1 MSKIYKV
8 EIGGRDLC
16 FETGRLAQQA
26 SGSVLV
32 RHGENAVLVTAVLS
46 DSTREGIDFLPL
58 TVDYLE
64 KAYAAGRVPG
74 GFFRREIGRP
84 SEKETLTSR
93 LIDRPLRPLF
103 PKGLTNEIQIIAT
116 VLSGDMENDPDIA
129 ALNGAAAA
137 IAISDIPFAGPVA
150 AVRVAKIDGQ
160 LVANPT
166 NSQVKDS
173 TLNLIVA
180 GIPQG
185 LVMVEG
191 GAAMAQEEEVLE
203 ALFFA
208 HEQIQPILETI
219 MAMGREIGQPKR
231 EFAPPPDYTELRQK
245 IEVLAKDRILAAV
258 TQPEKKARHH
268 AMGLVRQEV
277 LAELGEAIA
286 GQEKAALGLVNELQK
301 KLVRDFVLREQ
312 RRVDGRGYSD
322 VRDITGEVGLLSR
335 SHGSAVFTRGETQ
348 ALAVATLGTPSD
360 EQKIE
365 TLVGE
370 TFKSFMLH
378 YNFPPYSVGETRML
392 RGPGRREIGH
402 GALAERAI
410 SRVLPTAEEFPY
422 TIRLVS
428 EILSSNGSSSM
439 ATVCGSSMALMDAGV
454 PIKAAVAGIAMG
466 LIRDEERVA
475 VLSDILGDE
484 DALGDMDF
492 KVAGTADGIT
502 ALQMDIKMTGLTRE
516 IMSQALNQAKAG
528 RLHILGKMNEVI
540 ATPNPEL
547 KEHAPK
553 IIVIQINP
561 DKIREVIGPGGKMVK
576 QIVAATG
583 IKIDIED
590 DGRIHISSSDQK
602 AADEAIRMI
611 NEITEEAEIGKVYT
625 GKVKKIM
632 DFGAFVEIL
641 PGTDGLVHISELAHH
656 RVKTVDEV
664 LKEGDIVTVKVLDV
678 DRAGKIRLSRKAL
691 LEPAEGEVVQESE
704 RRPQSD
710 RRRDSDRR
718 PGRDPKKRSE

>member
-1 MSKIYKV
+1 MAKTYVV
-8 EIGGRDLC
+8 EIGGRDLR

-32 RHGENAVLVTAVLS
+32 RYGESAVLVTAVMS
-46 DSTREGIDFLPL
+46 DFPREGIDFLPL
-58 TVDYLE
+58 TVDYME

-93 LIDRPLRPLF
+93 LIDRPMRPLF
-103 PKGLTNEIQIIAT
+103 PKGVVNEIQIIAT
-116 VLSGDMENDPDIA
+116 VFSGDMEVDPDIV

-137 IAISDIPFAGPVA
+137 LQISDIPFNGPVA
-150 AVRVAKIDGQ
+150 AVRVGKIGGQ
-160 LVANPT
+160 LVVNPT
-166 NSQVKDS
+166 NSQLKES

-180 GIPQG
+180 GAPQG
-185 LVMVEG
+185 LVMVEAG
-191 GAAMAQEEEVLE
+191 TQMVQEEEVLE

-208 HEQIQPILETI
+208 QEQLKPILDLI
-219 MAMGREIGQPKR
+219 QGMGQEIGAPKR
-231 EFAPPPDYTELRQK
+231 PLAERPDASELRQT
-245 IEVLAKDRILAAV
+245 IEAMARDKILAAV
-258 TQPEKKARHH
+258 ALPEKKARHQ
-268 AMGLVRQEV
+268 AMDQVRLEV
-277 LAELGEAIA
+277 LT
-286 GQEKAALGLVNELQK
+286 ALGPEVDGREKEVNGLISELQK
-301 KLVRDFVLREQ
+301 KLVRHLVLTEQ
-312 RRVDGRGYSD
+312 RRIDGRSYAD
-322 VRDITGEVGLLSR
+322 IRPITGEIAMLSR
-335 SHGSAVFTRGETQ
+335 THGSAIFTRGETQ

-410 SRVLPTAEEFPY
+410 SPVLPSAEEFPY
-422 TIRLVS
+422 TIRIVS

-439 ATVCGSSMALMDAGV
+439 ATVCGASMALMDAGV
-454 PIKAAVAGIAMG
+454 PLKSAVAGVAMG
-466 LIRDEERVA
+466 LIKEDDRVA

-492 KVAGTADGIT
+492 KVAGTAQGIT

-516 IMSQALNQAKAG
+516 IMAQALSQAREA

-540 ATPNPEL
+540 AEPSPTL

-553 IIVIQINP
+553 IIVITINP

-583 IKIDIED
+583 VKIDIED
-590 DGRIHISSSDQK
+590 DGRIHISSPDQK
-602 AADEAIRMI
+602 AADEAIRI
-611 NEITEEAEIGKVYT
+611 IKEITAEAEIGAIYT

-641 PGTDGLVHISELAHH
+641 PGTDGLVHISELAHR
-656 RVKTVDEV
+656 RVKTVDEI
-664 LKEGDIVTVKVLDV
+664 LKEGDEVTVKVLDV
-678 DRAGKIRLSRKAL
+678 DRQGKIRLSRKAL
-691 LEPAEGEVVQESE
+691 LPNEGPPQEPEKRYQRV
-704 RRPQSD
+704 
-710 RRRDSDRR
+710 
-718 PGRDPKKRSE
+718 PKKRTE

>member
-1 MSKIYKV
+1 MSTTYKV
-8 EIGGRDLC
+8 EIGGRELC
-16 FETGRLAQQA
+16 FETGHLAQQA
-26 SGSVLV
+26 SGAVLV
-32 RHGENAVLVTAVLS
+32 RHGESAVLVTAVIS

-116 VLSGDMENDPDIA
+116 VLSGDVENDPDIA

-137 IAISDIPFAGPVA
+137 VAISDIPFAGPVA
-150 AVRVAKIDGQ
+150 AVRVAKIDGV

-166 NSQVKDS
+166 NAQLKES

-180 GIPQG
+180 GAPQG

-219 MAMGREIGQPKR
+219 QRMAREIGRPKR
-231 EFAPPPDYTELRQK
+231 EFAPPPDYPDLRQK
-245 IEVLAKDRILAAV
+245 IGALARERILAALA
-258 TQPEKKARHH
+258 QREKQVRHH
-268 AMGLVRQEV
+268 AMVQVRQEV
-277 LAELGEAIA
+277 LA
-286 GQEKAALGLVNELQK
+286 ALGAEVEGLEKEALALVNELQK
-301 KLVRDFVLREQ
+301 KLVREMVLQEQ
-312 RRVDGRGYSD
+312 RRLDGRDYAT
-322 VRDITGEVGLLSR
+322 VRPISGEIGLLSR
-335 SHGSAVFTRGETQ
+335 THGSAVFTRGETQ

-410 SRVLPTAEEFPY
+410 SQVLPSAEEFPY
-422 TIRLVS
+422 TIRIVS

-454 PIKAAVAGIAMG
+454 PIKAAVAGVAMG
-466 LIRDEERVA
+466 LINGGERVA

-516 IMSQALNQAKAG
+516 IMAQALSQAREA

-540 ATPNPEL
+540 AAPNPAL

-583 IKIDIED
+583 VKIDIED
-590 DGRIHISSSDQK
+590 DGRIHISSPDQK
-602 AADEAIRMI
+602 AADEAIRII
-611 NEITEEAEIGKVYT
+611 NEITAEAEIGAIYT

-641 PGTDGLVHISELAHH
+641 PGTDGLVHISELEHH

-691 LEPAEGEVVQESE
+691 LPLPEGQMPEPEH
-704 RRPQSD
+704 RPGSD
-710 RRRDSDRR
+710 RRHESDRR
-718 PGRDPKKRSE
+718 PGRAPKKRPE

>member
-1 MSKIYKV
+1 MAKTYSV
-8 EIGGRDLC
+8 EIGGRDLH

-32 RHGENAVLVTAVLS
+32 RYGENAVLVTAVMS
-46 DSTREGIDFLPL
+46 DFPREGIDFLPL
-58 TVDYLE
+58 TVDYME

-74 GFFRREIGRP
+74 SFFRREIGRP

-93 LIDRPLRPLF
+93 FIDRPMRPLF
-103 PKGLTNEIQIIAT
+103 PKGTVNEIQIIAT
-116 VLSGDMENDPDIA
+116 VFSGDMEIDPDIV

-137 IAISDIPFAGPVA
+137 LEISDIPFNGPVA
-150 AVRVAKIDGQ
+150 AVRVGKINGQ
-160 LVANPT
+160 LVINPT
-166 NSQVKDS
+166 NSQLKES

-180 GIPQG
+180 GAPQG
-185 LVMVEG
+185 LVMVEA
-191 GAAMAQEEEVLE
+191 GAQMIQEDEVLE

-208 HEQIQPILETI
+208 QEQLQPILEIIQT
-219 MAMGREIGQPKR
+219 MGREIGQPKR
-231 EFAPPPDYTELRQK
+231 LIPEPPDYTELRQR
-245 IEVLAKDRILAAV
+245 IEALAKDKILAAV
-258 TQPEKKARHH
+258 TISEKQARYR
-268 AMGLVRQEV
+268 ALDQARDEV
-277 LAELGEAIA
+277 LAELAAEVE
-286 GQEKAALGLVNELQK
+286 GQEKIAASLFGEIKK
-301 KLVRDFVLREQ
+301 KLVRNLVLTEQ
-312 RRVDGRGYSD
+312 RRIDGRSYTE
-322 VRDITGEVGLLSR
+322 VRPISGEIGLLSR
-335 SHGSAVFTRGETQ
+335 THGSAVFTRGETQ

-410 SRVLPTAEEFPY
+410 SPVLPSAEEFPY
-422 TIRLVS
+422 TIRIVS

-439 ATVCGSSMALMDAGV
+439 ATVCGASMALMDAGV
-454 PIKAAVAGIAMG
+454 PTKSAVAGVAMG
-466 LIRDEERVA
+466 LIKEEDRVA

-492 KVAGTADGIT
+492 KVAGTSDGIT

-516 IMSQALNQAKAG
+516 IMGQALTQAREA
-528 RLHILGKMNEVI
+528 RLHILEKMRGI
-540 ATPNPEL
+540 IGAPLPTL

-553 IIVIQINP
+553 IIVITVNP

-583 IKIDIED
+583 VKIDIED
-590 DGRIHISSSDQK
+590 DGRIHISSPDQK

-611 NEITEEAEIGKVYT
+611 KEITAEAEIGAIYT

-641 PGTDGLVHISELAHH
+641 PGTDGLVHISELAHR

-664 LKEGDIVTVKVLDV
+664 LKEGDVVTVKVLDV
-678 DRAGKIRLSRKAL
+678 DRQGKIRLSIKAL
-691 LEPAEGEVVQESE
+691 IPNDN
-704 RRPQSD
+704 PQPEQPD
-710 RRRDSDRR
+710 RRG
-718 PGRDPKKRSE
+718 GRVPKKRPE

>member
-1 MSKIYKV
+1 MSKTYTV
-8 EIGGRDLC
+8 SIGGRDLH

-32 RHGENAVLVTAVLS
+32 RYGESAVLVTAVMS
-46 DSTREGIDFLPL
+46 EDVREGIDFLPL
-58 TVDYLE
+58 TCDYIE

-93 LIDRPLRPLF
+93 LIDRPMRPLF
-103 PKGLTNEIQIIAT
+103 PKGLINEIQIIAT
-116 VLSGDMENDPDIA
+116 VLSGDLENDPDVV

-137 IAISDIPFAGPVA
+137 LTISDIPFHGPVA
-150 AVRVAKIDGQ
+150 AVRVGKVDGQ
-160 LVANPT
+160 LVVNPT
-166 NSQVKDS
+166 NSQIKES

-180 GIPQG
+180 GAPQG
-185 LVMVEG
+185 LVMVEA
-191 GAAMAQEEEVLE
+191 GARMVQEDEVLE

-208 HEQIQPILETI
+208 QEQIQPILALIEQ
-219 MAMGREIGQPKR
+219 MREEIGLPK
-231 EFAPPPDYTELRQK
+231 APTPAPPDYGDLPQQVEA
-245 IEVLAKDRILAAV
+245 LARDRIIQAV
-258 TQPEKKARHH
+258 KQPEKLARRHG
-268 AMGLVRQEV
+268 MEEVKQEV
-277 LAELGEAIA
+277 LAALGEAA
-286 GQEKAALGLVNELQK
+286 EGQEKLLATLFKEAQK
-301 KLVRDFVLREQ
+301 RVVRRMVVAEE
-312 RRVDGRGYSD
+312 RRIDGRTFTE
-322 VRDITGEVGLLSR
+322 VRPITGEVGMLSR
-335 SHGSAVFTRGETQ
+335 THGSAVFTRGETQ
-348 ALAVATLGTPSD
+348 SLAVATLGTPSD

-378 YNFPPYSVGETRML
+378 YNFPPYSVGEARML

-410 SRVLPTAEEFPY
+410 SPVLPSAEEFPY
-422 TIRLVS
+422 TIRIVS

-439 ATVCGSSMALMDAGV
+439 ATVCGASMSLMDAGV
-454 PIKAAVAGIAMG
+454 PLKAAVAGVAMG
-466 LIRDEERVA
+466 LIREGDQVA

-492 KVAGTADGIT
+492 KVAGTAAGIT

-516 IMSQALNQAKAG
+516 IMGKALHQAREA
-528 RLHILGKMNEVI
+528 RLHILSKMNEVI
-540 ATPNPEL
+540 AEPSPTL

-611 NEITEEAEIGKVYT
+611 NEITAEAEIGKVYH

-641 PGTDGLVHISELAHH
+641 PGTDGLVHISELEHH
-656 RVKTVDEV
+656 RVQNVTDV
-664 LKEGDIVTVKVLDV
+664 LKEGDELDVKVLDV
-678 DRAGKIRLSRKAL
+678 DRQGKIRLSRKAL
-691 LEPAEGEVVQESE
+691 LPVPEGMPPQESGTG
-704 RRPQSD
+704 RR
-710 RRRDSDRR
+710 
-718 PGRDPKKRSE
+718 GRGPKNRS

>member
-1 MSKIYKV
+1 MSKTYKV
-8 EIGGRDLC
+8 EIGGKDLY
-16 FETGRLAQQA
+16 FETGHLAQQA

-32 RHGENAVLVTAVLS
+32 RYAESAVLVTAVVS
-46 DSTREGIDFLPL
+46 DSVREGIDFLPL
-58 TVDYLE
+58 TVDYIE

-93 LIDRPLRPLF
+93 LIDRPMRPLF

-116 VLSGDMENDPDIA
+116 VLSGDLENDPDVV

-137 IAISDIPFAGPVA
+137 LEISDIPFQGPVA
-150 AVRVAKIDGQ
+150 AVRVAKIGGQ
-160 LVANPT
+160 LVVNPT
-166 NSQVKDS
+166 NSQLKES

-180 GIPQG
+180 GAPQG

-208 HEQIQPILETI
+208 QEQLHPILELI
-219 MAMGREIGQPKR
+219 KRMGQEIGRPKR
-231 EFAPPPDYTELRQK
+231 QFAEKPDYPELRQK
-245 IEVLAKDRILAAV
+245 IEALARDRILQAV
-258 TQPEKKARHH
+258 TQPEKKARHQG
-268 AMGLVRQEV
+268 MDEVRQAV
-277 LAELGEAIA
+277 LADLGSEIEGLEKEA
-286 GQEKAALGLVNELQK
+286 GALFKELQK
-301 KLVRDFVLREQ
+301 KLVRHFVLQEQ
-312 RRVDGRGYSD
+312 RRIDGRSFD
-322 VRDITGEVGLLSR
+322 QVRAISGEVGMLSR
-335 SHGSAVFTRGETQ
+335 THGSAVFTRGETQ
-348 ALAVATLGTPSD
+348 ALAVTTLGTPSD

-410 SRVLPTAEEFPY
+410 SQALPSAEEFPY
-422 TIRLVS
+422 TIRIVS

-439 ATVCGSSMALMDAGV
+439 ATVCGASMALMDAGV
-454 PIKAAVAGIAMG
+454 PIKAAVAGVAMG
-466 LIRDEERVA
+466 LIKEEDRVA

-484 DALGDMDF
+484 DSLGDMDF
-492 KVAGTADGIT
+492 KVAGTAQGIT

-516 IMSQALNQAKAG
+516 IMAQALSQAREA
-528 RLHILGKMNEVI
+528 RLHILERMNTVI
-540 ATPNPEL
+540 AAPSPEL

-553 IIVIQINP
+553 IIVITINP

-602 AADEAIRMI
+602 AADLAIQMI
-611 NEITEEAEIGKVYT
+611 KDITEEAEIGKTYH

-641 PGTDGLVHISELAHH
+641 PGTDGLVHISELAHR
-656 RVKTVDEV
+656 RVKTVDEI
-664 LKEGDIVTVKVLDV
+664 LKEGDEVMVKVLDV
-678 DRAGKIRLSRKAL
+678 DRQGKIRLSRKAL
-691 LEPAEGEVVQESE
+691 LPAEGEGPPQESG
-704 RRPQSD
+704 RRPD
-710 RRRDSDRR
+710 RA
-718 PGRDPKKRSE
+718 PKKRPE

>member
-1 MSKIYKV
+1 MSKIYTV
-8 EIGGRDLC
+8 EIGGRDLR

-32 RHGENAVLVTAVLS
+32 RYGENAVLVTAVMS
-46 DSTREGIDFLPL
+46 DSPREGIDFLPL
-58 TVDYLE
+58 TVDYME
-64 KAYAAGRVPG
+64 RAYAAGRVPG

-93 LIDRPLRPLF
+93 FIDRPLRPLF
-103 PKGLTNEIQIIAT
+103 PKGTVNEIQIIAT
-116 VLSGDMENDPDIA
+116 VFSGDMEIDPDIV

-137 IAISDIPFAGPVA
+137 LEISDIPFNGPVA
-150 AVRVAKIDGQ
+150 AVRVGKIDGQ
-160 LVANPT
+160 LVINPT
-166 NSQVKDS
+166 NSQLKES

-180 GIPQG
+180 GAPQG
-185 LVMVEG
+185 LVMVEA
-191 GAAMAQEEEVLE
+191 GARMVQEDEVLE

-208 HEQIQPILETI
+208 QEQLQPILELI
-219 MAMGREIGQPKR
+219 KGMGREVGHPKR
-231 EFAPPPDYTELRQK
+231 PLPEPPDYPELRRK
-245 IEVLAKDRILAAV
+245 IEALARDKILAAV
-258 TQPEKKARHH
+258 SHPEKKDRNQ
-268 AMGLVRQEV
+268 AMDQMRQDV
-277 LAELGEAIA
+277 LAALGPEVE
-286 GQEKAALGLVNELQK
+286 GQEKVANGLISEFKK
-301 KLVRDFVLREQ
+301 KLVRDKVITEQ
-312 RRVDGRGYSD
+312 RRIDGRSYVD
-322 VRDITGEVGLLSR
+322 IRPITGEINILSR
-335 SHGSAVFTRGETQ
+335 THGSAIFTRGETQ

-410 SRVLPTAEEFPY
+410 SPVLPSAEEFPY
-422 TIRLVS
+422 TIRIVS

-439 ATVCGSSMALMDAGV
+439 ATVCGASMSLMDAGV
-454 PIKAAVAGIAMG
+454 PIKSAVAGVAMG
-466 LIRDEERVA
+466 LIKEDDRVA

-492 KVAGTADGIT
+492 KVAGTSQGIT

-516 IMSQALNQAKAG
+516 IMGQALTQARDA

-540 ATPNPEL
+540 AVPSPEL

-553 IIVIQINP
+553 IIVITINP

-576 QIVAATG
+576 AIVAATG

-611 NEITEEAEIGKVYT
+611 KEITAEAEIGAIYT

-641 PGTDGLVHISELAHH
+641 PGTDGLVHISELAHR
-656 RVKTVDEV
+656 RVKTVDEI

-678 DRAGKIRLSRKAL
+678 DRQGKIRLSRKAL
-691 LEPAEGEVVQESE
+691 LPQEGPPQEPE
-704 RRPQSD
+704 RRHD
-710 RRRDSDRR
+710 RV
-718 PGRDPKKRSE
+718 PKKRPE

>member
-1 MSKIYKV
+1 MSKTYKV

-32 RHGENAVLVTAVLS
+32 RQGDSAVLVTAVIS

-58 TVDYLE
+58 TVDYME

-103 PKGLTNEIQIIAT
+103 PKGLTNEIQIVAT

-137 IAISDIPFAGPVA
+137 VAISNIPFAGPVA

-166 NSQVKDS
+166 NSQIKES

-180 GIPQG
+180 GAPQG

-191 GAAMAQEEEVLE
+191 GAEMVQEDEVLE

-208 HEQIQPILETI
+208 DEQIQPILETI
-219 MAMGREIGQPKR
+219 KTMALEIGLPKK
-231 EFAPPPDYTELRQK
+231 EFAPPPDYSELRQK
-245 IEVLAKDRILAAV
+245 VEQLAKERILAAV
-258 TQPEKKARHH
+258 TQPEKKARHQS
-268 AMGLVRQEV
+268 MIQVRQEV
-277 LAELGEAIA
+277 LAELGEAA
-286 GQEKAALGLVNELQK
+286 EGLQKEALGMIGELQK
-301 KLVRDFVLREQ
+301 KLVREYVLREQ
-312 RRVDGRGYSD
+312 RRVDGRNYSE
-322 VRDITGEVGLLSR
+322 VRNITGEIGLLAR
-335 SHGSAVFTRGETQ
+335 THGSAVFTRGETQ

-365 TLVGE
+365 TLMGE

-410 SRVLPTAEEFPY
+410 SRVLPSAEEFPY

-439 ATVCGSSMALMDAGV
+439 ATICGSSMALMDAGV
-454 PIKAAVAGIAMG
+454 PIKSAVAGIAMG

-516 IMSQALNQAKAG
+516 IMSQALDQAKAG

-540 ATPNPEL
+540 SEPNAEL

-553 IIVIQINP
+553 IIVLQINP

-583 IKIDIED
+583 VKIDIED
-590 DGRIHISSSDQK
+590 DGRIHISSSDQT
-602 AADEAIRMI
+602 AANEAIRMI
-611 NEITEEAEIGKVYT
+611 NEITEEAEIGKTYT

-704 RRPQSD
+704 RRPDSG
-710 RRRDSDRR
+710 RRRDDDRR
-718 PGRDPKKRSE
+718 PGRAPKKRTE